1 MTAAASGDRLF
12 KSDAIENLKYLKTP
26 DNFEIFKEVDVSTN
40 LSIEKATSSVYH
52 VVSR

>member
-1 MTAAASGDRLF
+1 MID
-12 KSDAIENLKYLKTP
+12 NLKYLKTP

-40 LSIEKATSSVYH
+40 LSIEKANGVYH